1 MLLSAENL
9 TIGYSAQHPVA
20 ANLSLTLAKG
30 QLTSLLGPNGVGKS
44 TLLRTLANLQRPLS
58 GSISVNGTNIASLTA
73 QELSRTIALVL
84 TDRVSA
90 GGLTV
95 FELVSLGRQPYTGFF
110 GRLTDA
116 DKELVI
122 KAMTDVGIAAKA
134 ECHVSE
140 LSDGERQKV
149 MIAKALAQE
158 TPVIF
163 LDEPTAFLDFPSK
176 VEIMLLL
183 HNLSRTTGKTI
194 FLSTHDLELAL
205 QISDTIWL
213 MDRQKGV
220 VIGTPEKLATDG
232 SLNNFFTQR
241 GIEFDIHDVNGSLC
255 IIPKIKKLTSEN
267 TI

>member
-1 MLLSAENL
+1 MLLTAENL
-9 TIGYSAQHPVA
+9 IIGYSAQHPVA
-20 ANLSLTLAKG
+20 ANLSLALAKG

-58 GSISVNGTNIASLTA
+58 GSISVNGANIASLTA

-149 MIAKALAQE
+149 MIAKALAQQ
-158 TPVIF
+158 TPIII
-163 LDEPTAFLDFPSK
+163 LDEPTAFLDAEAR
-176 VEIMLLL
+176 VEVMLLL
-183 HNLSRTTGKTI
+183 HRLAAESQKAI
-194 FLSTHDLELAL
+194 LLSTHDIDVAT
-205 QISDTIWL
+205 QISDNLWL
-213 MDRQKGV
+213 M
-220 VIGTPEKLATDG
+220 
-232 SLNNFFTQR
+232 
-241 GIEFDIHDVNGSLC
+241 NGSGLSC
-255 IIPKIKKLTSEN
+255 GSIAEIVADGLFNNLFKDSNLRFDAAARRFVW
-267 TI
+267 

>member
-44 TLLRTLANLQRPLS
+44 TLLRTLANLQRPLA
-58 GSISVNGTNIASLTA
+58 GTISVGGTSIASLTA

-110 GRLTDA
+110 GRLTAA

-122 KAMTDVGIAAKA
+122 RAMTDVGIVAKA
-134 ECHVSE
+134 DCHVSE

-149 MIAKALAQE
+149 MIAKALAQQ
-158 TPVIF
+158 TPIII
-163 LDEPTAFLDFPSK
+163 LDEPTAFLDAAAR
-176 VEIMLLL
+176 VGVLLLL
-183 HNLSRTTGKTI
+183 HRLAAESQKAI
-194 FLSTHDLELAL
+194 LLSTHDIDVAVQL
-205 QISDTIWL
+205 SDNLWL
-213 MDRQKGV
+213 MNAEGV
-220 VIGTPEKLATDG
+220 QCGSVAEIIEKG
-232 SLNNFFTQR
+232 SLDNLFKDSNLH
-241 GIEFDIHDVNGSLC
+241 FDAAERRFVW
-255 IIPKIKKLTSEN
+255 K
-267 TI
+267 